1 MRMKPSAEP
10 AAAGQTIG
18 RYVILSLLGSGG
30 MGVVYAAYDPVLDR
44 KIALKLLHDGEDG
57 SGATT
62 DGRARMQREAQALAR
77 LSHPNVIAVHDV
89 GEHEGA
95 MYIAME
101 IVVGGTLV
109 EWQRG
114 KPWRQILDAYIAAAR
129 GLAAAHRAELVHR
142 DFKPENVLVGDDGR
156 VRVTD
161 FGLARLSSATPEVR
175 PPHATPTTAL
185 ASDLTAAGSVMG
197 TPSYMAPEQIKGERV
212 DARSDQFS
220 WCLAL
225 WEALYG
231 EQPWPRENLAVRA
244 AAIEADPPR
253 APAATEVPRALARVL
268 TRGLSPDSAV
278 RYATIDALLADVERV
293 TKNRRAHVAIALAG
307 TIAIA
312 GVATAVMMRG
322 GSSTTTCDAAILPVA
337 EVWTQATRD
346 RVRTKFT
353 ATGAAFA
360 GDSFASLDRA
370 VTGWLERWRG
380 VAVESCRATRN
391 AGTQTVATLDLRTA
405 CLARRR
411 DDVVSLVAAF
421 ARADRDLVERA
432 PNLALPDLES
442 CSDIAVL
449 AGTAP
454 APTDPKLADQRLGI
468 ETELAAV
475 ETELLPGVA
484 IARAKALTEVV
495 DKLVARATTLGWTP
509 LVAHARRARADLAR
523 ELGDGKAARLGLID
537 AAAAASAGGDT
548 DQLTALY
555 IELVDVESRLTS
567 DYALADS
574 WAALADGTLARLGPR
589 PDKRL
594 WLSKLQIRN
603 AQRAGHFE
611 TARDLAKAALAL
623 AEARGPMAEL
633 DVLALLGVVEGDLN
647 ELSSAETHLARAHEL
662 ARAEVGV
669 QHPRY
674 ATIAHDLGTI
684 AFRRGRYAEAE
695 KLFRTA
701 LAINEANPD
710 ELATARTI
718 QGLGVA
724 VLSAGRV
731 DEARQLF
738 ERALDM
744 HVRRLGPDHPDVAN
758 ALNDIGGA
766 YHQAGEFQRELE
778 INLRALAI
786 RERAL
791 GPDHPDVGQSL
802 VNVAI
807 ASKALDQW
815 ATVFPSYRRAIAI
828 FEKAHGA
835 NHAMT
840 AIARLNYAEALRV
853 HGMLDDAATQYELA
867 RTALAGQLGD
877 DHPVLAH
884 VYNGT
889 GQLELARGHTA
900 LAIPQLERAVKMR
913 EADPGDAAAL
923 AESRF
928 ALARALGRTDR
939 AKSLAQAAADGFRG
953 AGKNFAKQLAE
964 VEAWL
969 K

>member
-1 MRMKPSAEP
+1 MRVTPAATEP
-10 AAAGQTIG
+10 AATGQTIG

-44 KIALKLLHDGEDG
+44 KIALKLLHAGDDG

-77 LSHPNVIAVHDV
+77 LSHPNVIAIHDV
-89 GEHEGA
+89 GEHGGPTPM

-114 KPWRQILDAYIAAAR
+114 KPWRTILDAYITAAR

-156 VRVTD
+156 VCVTD
-161 FGLARLSSATPEVR
+161 FGLARLTSATPEVR
-175 PPHATPTTAL
+175 PPHATPTNAL
-185 ASDLTAAGSVMG
+185 ASDLTAAGAVMG

-231 EQPWPRENLAVRA
+231 EQPWPRDNLPLRA
-244 AAIEADPPR
+244 AAIETDPPR
-253 APAATEVPRALARVL
+253 APSTTDVPRAVARVL
-268 TRGLSPDSAV
+268 TRGLAPDSAV
-278 RYATIDALLADVERV
+278 RYPTIDALLADLERV
-293 TKNRRAHVAIALAG
+293 TRNRRAHVAIALGA
-307 TIAIA
+307 TLAI
-312 GVATAVMMRG
+312 GGIATAVMLRG
-322 GSSTTTCDAAILPVA
+322 ESSATSCDAAVQPVA
-337 EVWTQATRD
+337 AVWTPAQRD
-346 RVRTKFT
+346 GVRTGFT

-360 GDSFASLDRA
+360 GDAFASVDRA
-370 VTGWLERWRG
+370 ITGWLARWRN

-391 AGTQTVATLDLRTA
+391 AGTQTTATLDLRTA

-411 DDVVSLVAAF
+411 DDLVALVAAF

-432 PNLALPDLES
+432 PTLALPDLET

-454 APTDPKLADQRLGI
+454 APTDPARADQRLAI
-468 ETELAAV
+468 ETELAAI
-475 ETELLPGVA
+475 ETELMPGVA
-484 IARAKALTEVV
+484 IPRAKALSDVV
-495 DKLVARATTLGWTP
+495 DKLVTRATVLGWTP
-509 LVAHARRARADLAR
+509 LVARARRARADVSR

-537 AAAAASAGGDT
+537 AAAAATAGGDG
-548 DQLTALY
+548 DQLTSIY

-567 DYALADS
+567 DFALAES
-574 WAALADGTLARLGPR
+574 WGALANGTLARLGPR

-603 AQRAGHFE
+603 AQRAGRYE
-611 TARDLAKAALAL
+611 VARDLAKTALDL
-623 AEARGPMAEL
+623 AQTRGPMAEL
-633 DVLALLGVVEGDLN
+633 DVLALLGVIEGDLN
-647 ELSSAETHLARAHEL
+647 ELASAETHLARAHEL
-662 ARAEVGV
+662 ARAEVGT

-710 ELATARTI
+710 ELAAARTL
-718 QGLGVA
+718 QGLGIS

-738 ERALDM
+738 ERSLDM

-766 YHQAGEFQRELE
+766 YHQAGEFARELE
-778 INLRALAI
+778 INQRALAI

-802 VNVAI
+802 VDRVPVLSARDRDLREGARREPRDDRDRTAELRRGAARPRHARRRGEAI
-807 ASKALDQW
+807 RARA
-815 ATVFPSYRRAIAI
+815 RRAR
-828 FEKAHGA
+828 GP
-835 NHAMT
+835 
-840 AIARLNYAEALRV
+840 AR
-853 HGMLDDAATQYELA
+853 
-867 RTALAGQLGD
+867 
-877 DHPVLAH
+877 
-884 VYNGT
+884 
-889 GQLELARGHTA
+889 
-900 LAIPQLERAVKMR
+900 
-913 EADPGDAAAL
+913 
-923 AESRF
+923 
-928 ALARALGRTDR
+928 
-939 AKSLAQAAADGFRG
+939 
-953 AGKNFAKQLAE
+953 
-964 VEAWL
+964 
-969 K
+969 